1 MRRLGIAL
9 LFLVTSAH
17 ALPPHVPGE
26 LVVRFTHGRAA
37 SARSAVRARYGA
49 QLSRALHHS
58 PFELWRVDE
67 TTTSVAA
74 IAHLISADAAVAYA
88 EPNYLYTIHRTPN
101 DLYFA
106 EDLLWGLNNTG
117 QFGGTVDADIDAPE
131 AWDFTIGGDI
141 IVGVVDSG
149 VDYTHPDLA
158 ANMWRNPGEIPDDG
172 IDNDGNGYVDDV
184 VGIDTVNNTGD
195 PLDDL
200 GHGTH
205 CAGTIAGVGNNTQ
218 GVVGV
223 CWRAR
228 IMALKFIAGDGAG
241 NAFGALA
248 CIEYAIHHGARV
260 LNNSWGGGP
269 YSQALQDMIA
279 LAEASNVLFCAAA
292 GNGGRDGIGDNND
305 LTPDY
310 PSSYPNSNVLAVAA
324 SDFRDALAVFSN
336 YGSNSVDVAAPGV
349 DIISTVPGNR
359 YALYNGTS
367 MATPHV
373 CGAAA
378 LLLALNPRMTH
389 IEVKNALMAAVDK
402 IPAFAPKMQSGGRL
416 NVFNALRGMH
426 SVFFDQP
433 AYFTHTPV
441 TILLINTNL
450 PGGSPVPVTLFSDAG
465 DEETLLVWQH
475 TPGNNLFTNTIPLVH
490 GVAVPGN
497 GVLEGVHGVQLFALA
512 AGMSST
518 GMAGVSESLVITI
531 ATPPITVPYETNV
544 YAVLG
549 SNNGN
554 VLVAMTVSNAAT
566 GQALPFGAT
575 NEWLAPA
582 LALSET
588 TDRNVFW
595 VTGSNA
601 YGFADAAMVAVTRMG
616 PANLTNHVAQ
626 ASGAHQWPYASWADA
641 ATSVVAAVNTA
652 PDGNLILVATGRY
665 HGTELRVTR
674 AVTVRG
680 VDGPAQT
687 ILDAGYAHRCLSIST
702 NALVEGLTLLQG
714 AHRYGGG
721 VHLAAGTARNC
732 IIISNAAGVK
742 GGGVYLESGGT
753 LDQCVVA
760 DNMSV
765 GDGGGVYVLQ
775 DGTVAASELRGNQA
789 LMNGGAA
796 VLYRGG
802 LVSRC
807 RVLANRCEDNGGGI
821 HVDSFSAPTGLVA
834 DTLLAGNV
842 ARKYGGGL
850 SFYFGGDARSCTLVS
865 NRSEILAGGG
875 LYAYRGGAVR
885 NSIIQFNNAGLGA
898 NWYAANGSIA
908 FSSSCTTPHPGG
920 ISNIVAD
927 PLFTQD
933 GAWQLLGASPC
944 VDAADAAWLVNTLD
958 CAGAPRVHGPAS
970 DMGAFEFAPAGLLC
984 YFTCVTNVAEP
995 DTPLAFAAQAWG
1007 TNLDTL
1013 VCAWD
1018 FDADGAIELITT
1030 NDMTA
1035 VHAYAD
1041 PGVYGVRVDVNNA
1054 AGERSDYLRTAA
1066 VTIIPEP
1073 LWGVCVLGLALA
1085 GAQRRRTV
1093 CRRPPFIKGAGGF
1106 CICHRHTPHSS
1117 QACSQ
1122 MNNDQ

>member
-1 MRRLGIAL
+1 MNAGLRDVWRDGVRTPFVVIKQGLCGLAL
-9 LFLVTSAH
+9 LCCA
-17 ALPPHVPGE
+17 ALAAAAPPPCVPGQ
-26 LVVRFTHGRAA
+26 LIVKYKTAQTA
-37 SARSAVRARYGA
+37 PAR
-49 QLSRALHHS
+49 
-58 PFELWRVDE
+58 
-67 TTTSVAA
+67 
-74 IAHLISADAAVAYA
+74 AAVAARHAAYTRRSLLHGQFALWHLADTNITLQNAARIVSADPDIDYA
-88 EPNYLYTIHRTPN
+88 EPNFIYSISRSPN
-101 DLYFA
+101 DPLFA
-106 EDLLWGLNNTG
+106 DGSLWGLNNTG

-131 AWDFTIGGDI
+131 AWDFTFGGDI

-184 VGIDTVNNTGD
+184 FGIDTVNNTGD
-195 PLDDL
+195 PYDEL

-205 CAGTIAGVGNNTQ
+205 CAGTIAGAGNNTQ
-218 GVVGV
+218 GVAGV
-223 CWRAR
+223 CWRAQ

-310 PSSYPNSNVLAVAA
+310 PASYPNSNVLAVAA
-324 SDFRDALAVFSN
+324 SDRNDALAVFSN

-349 DIISTVPGNR
+349 DVVSTLPGNR
-359 YALYNGTS
+359 YASYNGTS

-389 IEVKNALMAAVDK
+389 IEVKNVLMAAVDK
-402 IPAFAPKMQSGGRL
+402 LPAFAPKMQSGGRL

-426 SVFFDQP
+426 NVFFDQP

-518 GMAGVSESLVITI
+518 GTAGVSESLVITI
-531 ATPPITVPYETNV
+531 ATPPTTVPYETNV

-554 VLVAMTVSNAAT
+554 VIVAMTVSNAAT
-566 GQALPFGAT
+566 GEARAFSAT

-588 TDRNVFW
+588 TDRDVFW

-601 YGFADAAMVAVTRMG
+601 YGFSAAAMVAVTRMS

-626 ASGAHQWPYASWADA
+626 ATGAHQWPYASWADA
-641 ATSVVAAVNTA
+641 ATSVVAAVTTA

-665 HGTELRVTR
+665 HETELRVTR

-687 ILDAGYAHRCLSIST
+687 ILDAGFAHRCLSIST

-714 AHRYGGG
+714 AHRYGGS

-742 GGGVYLESGGT
+742 GGGVYLELGGT

-775 DGTVAASELRGNQA
+775 DGTVTASELRGNQA
-789 LMNGGAA
+789 VASGGAV

-807 RVLANRCEDNGGGI
+807 RVVANRCEDNGGGI
-821 HVDSFSAPTGLVA
+821 HVDSFSGPTGLVA

-850 SFYFGGDARSCTLVS
+850 SYYFGGDARSCTLVS

-885 NSIIQFNNAGLGA
+885 NCIVHDNSAGLGA
-898 NWYAANGSIA
+898 NWYAANGGIA
-908 FSSSCTTPHPGG
+908 FSSSCTTPNPGG
-920 ISNIVAD
+920 ISNLVAD

-933 GAWQLLGASPC
+933 GAWHLLGASPC
-944 VDAADAAWLVNTLD
+944 VDAADTAWLVNTQD
-958 CAGAPRVHGPAS
+958 CAGAPRVHGPAP

-984 YFTCVTNVAEP
+984 YFTCATNVAEP

-1007 TNLDTL
+1007 TNLAAL

-1018 FDADGAIELITT
+1018 FDADGVIELIMT

-1041 PGVYGVRVDVNNA
+1041 PGVYAVRLTVNNA

-1066 VTIIPEP
+1066 VTVIPEP
-1073 LWGVCVLGLALA
+1073 MWGMCVLGLALA
-1085 GAQRRRTV
+1085 GARRRG
-1093 CRRPPFIKGAGGF
+1093 ISF
-1106 CICHRHTPHSS
+1106 CPSS
-1117 QACSQ
+1117 TQG
-1122 MNNDQ
+1122 